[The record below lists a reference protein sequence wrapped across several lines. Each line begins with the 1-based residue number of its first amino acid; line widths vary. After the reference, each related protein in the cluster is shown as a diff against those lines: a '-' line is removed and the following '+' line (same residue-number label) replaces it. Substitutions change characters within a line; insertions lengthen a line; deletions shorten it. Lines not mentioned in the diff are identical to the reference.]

1 MSEEAV
7 ILHGAPTLAG
17 IKTGSLF
24 RCTYE
29 NAEAM
34 RASLREWNLRFS
46 GKGLRVVPLSF
57 ENNKALLY
65 LYRPSKLD
73 RDLKDSAAS
82 RILSDCGYCT
92 GTSERCLSC
101 LAKRIRNCE
110 DFPHEIGLFLGYPP
124 EDVRGF
130 IEHRECDLK
139 CVGCW
144 KVYGDEAKAEKTF
157 RLFRKCSRIYR
168 QQWENGTPIE
178 RLTVTEHRTGRI
190 RRETSCG

>member
-24 RCTYE
+24 RCEYE
-29 NAEAM
+29 STEAM
-34 RASLREWNLRFS
+34 RASLREWNRRFS
-46 GKGLRVVPLSF
+46 EKGLRVVPLSF
-57 ENNKALLY
+57 KNNKALLY
-65 LYRPSKLD
+65 LYRPSRLS
-73 RDLKDSAAS
+73 RDLSDGAACE
-82 RILSDCGYCT
+82 ILSDCGYCE
-92 GTSERCLSC
+92 GSPARCISC
-101 LAKRIRNCE
+101 LAKRIQSSG

-130 IEHRECDLK
+130 LEHRECDVK

-144 KVYGDEAKAEKTF
+144 KVYGDEAAAQKTF

-168 QQWENGTPIE
+168 QHWKNGTPIE
-178 RLTVTEHRTGRI
+178 RLTVKEHTGSG
-190 RRETSCG
+190 RER

>member
-24 RCTYE
+24 RCEYE

-34 RASLREWNLRFS
+34 RASLREWNRRFF

-57 ENNKALLY
+57 ENNRALLY
-65 LYRPSKLD
+65 LYRPSRLS
-73 RDLKDSAAS
+73 RDLNDRAACE
-82 RILSDCGYCT
+82 ILSDCGYCE
-92 GTSERCLSC
+92 GSSARCVSC
-101 LAKRIRNCE
+101 LAKRIRSLK

-130 IEHRECDLK
+130 MEHRECDLK

-144 KVYGDEAKAEKTF
+144 KVYGDEEKAQKTF

-168 QQWENGTPIE
+168 QRWKNGTPIE
-178 RLTVTEHRTGRI
+178 RLTVAGQSA
-190 RRETSCG
+190 REVRKEEPCG

>member
-24 RCTYE
+24 RCEYE
-29 NAEAM
+29 SIEAM
-34 RASLREWNLRFS
+34 RASLREWNRRFS
-46 GKGLRVVPLSF
+46 GKGLRVVPLTF

-65 LYRPSKLD
+65 LYRPQRLS
-73 RDLKDSAAS
+73 RDLSDGAAA
-82 RILSDCGYCT
+82 RILSDCGYCE
-92 GTSERCLSC
+92 GSPERCLSC
-101 LAKRIRNCE
+101 LAKRIRSNG

-124 EDVRGF
+124 EDVTGF

-144 KVYGDEAKAEKTF
+144 KVYGDAAKAQKTF
-157 RLFRKCSRIYR
+157 RLFRRCSELYR
-168 QQWENGTPIE
+168 QRFQNGTPIE
-178 RLTVTEHRTGRI
+178 RLTVAEHKGSGR
-190 RRETSCG
+190 E

>member
-24 RCTYE
+24 RCEYE
-29 NAEAM
+29 SIEAM
-34 RASLREWNLRFS
+34 RASLREWNRRFS
-46 GKGLRVVPLSF
+46 GRGLRVVPLTF

-65 LYRPSKLD
+65 LYRPQRLS
-73 RDLKDSAAS
+73 RDLSDGAAS
-82 RILSDCGYCT
+82 RILSDCGYCE
-92 GTSERCLSC
+92 GSPERCLSC
-101 LAKRIRNCE
+101 LAKRIRSNG

-124 EDVRGF
+124 EDVTGF

-144 KVYGDEAKAEKTF
+144 KVYGDAAKAQKTF
-157 RLFRKCSRIYR
+157 RLFRRCSELYR
-168 QQWENGTPIE
+168 QRFQNGTPIE
-178 RLTVTEHRTGRI
+178 RLTVAEHKGSGRE
-190 RRETSCG
+190 R

>member
-24 RCTYE
+24 RCEYE
-29 NAEAM
+29 SAEAM
-34 RASLREWNLRFS
+34 RLSLREWNKRFS

-65 LYRPSKLD
+65 LYRPGRLF
-73 RDLKDSAAS
+73 RDLSDNAAGE
-82 RILSDCGYCT
+82 ILSGCGYCE
-92 GTSERCLSC
+92 GAPAKCLSC
-101 LAKRIRNCE
+101 LAKRIQSNG
-110 DFPHEIGLFLGYPP
+110 DFPHEIGLFLGYPR

-130 IEHRECDLK
+130 IEHRDCDLK

-144 KVYGDEAKAEKTF
+144 KVYRDAAKAQKTF
-157 RLFRKCSRIYR
+157 RLFRKCSQLYR
-168 QQWENGTPIE
+168 QRYINGTPIE
-178 RLTVTEHRTGRI
+178 RLTVAEHTEAGRE
-190 RRETSCG
+190 R

>member
-24 RCTYE
+24 RCEYE
-29 NAEAM
+29 SIEAM
-34 RASLREWNLRFS
+34 RASLREWNRRFS
-46 GKGLRVVPLSF
+46 GRGLRVVPLTF

-65 LYRPSKLD
+65 LYRPQRLS
-73 RDLKDSAAS
+73 RDLSDGAAS
-82 RILSDCGYCT
+82 RILSDCGYCE
-92 GTSERCLSC
+92 GSPERCLSC
-101 LAKRIRNCE
+101 LAKRIRSNG

-124 EDVRGF
+124 EDVTGF

-144 KVYGDEAKAEKTF
+144 KVYGDAAKAQKTF
-157 RLFRKCSRIYR
+157 RLFRRCSELYR
-168 QQWENGTPIE
+168 QRFQNGTPIE
-178 RLTVTEHRTGRI
+178 RLTVAEHTGSG
-190 RRETSCG
+190 RE